1 MRSPRGEEGDNPA
14 WPGLVDVFAF
24 TLVFV
29 MLLWFGTDLRQKI
42 ADLQKEKAALEQQ
55 MQEARKKIGQLEEQL
70 ANLAELMELGRK
82 RLQSLF
88 EQLQPV
94 VDNHIFAL
102 EQKLDLLEIRIQ
114 GRPQIS
120 FGTAR
125 YELSED
131 DRQRLTQLVPIL
143 NEALRDQPF
152 YILINGTADPREMRD
167 SGFPPRDNIQLS
179 ALRAA
184 TVAAL
189 LERAAPGLGKQ
200 LRIVG
205 LGVKGQ
211 EVALHPGADP
221 EELYR
226 PYRTVDLV
234 VKVDVEKLLQQ
245 AKPNAQAEGKP

>member
-1 MRSPRGEEGDNPA
+1 MRWQRGEEGDNPA

-29 MLLWFGTDLRQKI
+29 MLLWFGTDLREKI
-42 ADLQKEKAALEQQ
+42 AQLQKDKTALEQQ
-55 MQEARKKIGQLEEQL
+55 MQEAGVKIGHLEEQL
-70 ANLAELMELGRK
+70 AKLAEILELGRK
-82 RLQSLF
+82 TLKSLSK
-88 EQLQPV
+88 QLQPV
-94 VDNHIFAL
+94 IDTNSFAV
-102 EQKLDLLEIRIQ
+102 EQKMDLLEIRIQ
-114 GRPQIS
+114 GKPPIS

-131 DRQRLTQLVPIL
+131 DRQRLTQLGPTL
-143 NEALRDQPF
+143 YQTLGDQPF

-167 SGFPPRDNIQLS
+167 SGVPPRDNIQLS

-184 TVAAL
+184 TVADL
-189 LERAAPGLGKQ
+189 LEKAAPGLGKQ

-211 EVALHPGADP
+211 EVTLKPGDDP

-245 AKPNAQAEGKP
+245 ARPNVQDEGKP